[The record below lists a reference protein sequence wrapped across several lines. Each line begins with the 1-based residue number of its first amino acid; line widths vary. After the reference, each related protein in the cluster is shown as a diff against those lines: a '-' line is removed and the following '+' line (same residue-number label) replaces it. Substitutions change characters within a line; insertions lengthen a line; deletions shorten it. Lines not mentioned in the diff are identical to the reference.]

1 MPDCSAWGALLG
13 ARLAEI
19 RRSLPGDAVRVVLE
33 DGRTTDHIGYLH
45 PMWFPFIRTAAL
57 PGLGLAGTDGGEPL
71 RLVVDARGTTP
82 EAVLDSLSLAL
93 RKAGLVCRRDAE
105 RLDVTTSDGRVLCT
119 AERPLFR
126 VLGMRTRAVRLT
138 RFTRAP
144 GFPAARRAPT
154 KKVGPGL
161 WDNIAAGLAA
171 AGEDDAG
178 AMLRELNEEA
188 GQNLGRGALRRIGD
202 FTALRAVENGILNE
216 VTTVFRAEAEPVP
229 FTNLDGE
236 VDAFRRL
243 DEAALLEELLRGGFM
258 PEAAIAFAMDA
269 APGVTPEEAS
279 GYDLPIHKQP
289 RDKQP

>member
-1 MPDCSAWGALLG
+1 MPDCSAWGALLR

-45 PMWFPFIRTAAL
+45 PMWFSFIRTARL
-57 PGLGLAGTDGGEPL
+57 PELELVGTNDEKPL
-71 RLVVDARGTTP
+71 RLVVNARGRTA
-82 EAVLDSLSLAL
+82 EAVLETLSLAL
-93 RKAGLVCRRDAE
+93 QEKGLVCRRDAE
-105 RLDVTTSDGRVLCT
+105 RLDVTATDGRVLCT
-119 AERPLFR
+119 AKRPLFR
-126 VLGMRTRAVRLT
+126 ILGMRTRAVRLS

-188 GQNLGRGALRRIGD
+188 GQNLGRDALRRIGD

-216 VTTVFRAEAEPVP
+216 VTTVFRAEADPIP

-236 VDAFRRL
+236 VDAFRSL
-243 DEAALLEELLRGGFM
+243 DEAALLEELVRGGFM

-269 APGVTPEEAS
+269 GEA
-279 GYDLPIHKQP
+279 L
-289 RDKQP
+289 RL